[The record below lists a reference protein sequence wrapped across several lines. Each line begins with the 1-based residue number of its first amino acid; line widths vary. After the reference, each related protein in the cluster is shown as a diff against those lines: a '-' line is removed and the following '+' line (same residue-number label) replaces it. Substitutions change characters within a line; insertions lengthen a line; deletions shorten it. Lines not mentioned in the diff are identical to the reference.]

1 MFHLHLEGV
10 RIKTLIHLLPA
21 FQLLIQRKR
30 DNLFLTFVAILG
42 AVVNPDLLGVG
53 LGLLGGR
60 RGEQGLGG
68 SAEHGALA
76 GYSMGGGG
84 WGRKLDWNRG
94 WGGED
99 RQGHVH
105 LGLPETL
112 SSLG

>member
-21 FQLLIQRKR
+21 FQLLIQRNR

-68 SAEHGALA
+68 SAGHRALA